1 MPNKKVFLKVS
12 LPSFLITFGLLSIV
26 QIKSSLQMIIAER
39 FFHNGG
45 WVEIFVLSFYSGFL
59 AYKMSNQKNTAK
71 WRMYS
76 WLLFS
81 IVFYGQLT
89 LGLLGFEKFLL
100 TGSLHVPVP
109 AIILAGPIYRF
120 EFAIM
125 PILFLSTIILSGPS
139 WCSHLCYFGGIDN
152 VFSNSKKYPI
162 QIPIKNKIKWKYSF
176 LAIII
181 AFTILLRIV
190 NIPPIYAAGAG
201 IALGIIGLLI
211 MAILSSKRKKMIHCT
226 VFCPIGTLVMYLKFI
241 NPFRIKINSSCTSC
255 MLCAKH
261 CKYDAL
267 NKEDIESGK
276 PGLTCTYCGDCIT
289 TCKFSSI
296 EYKFP
301 GLTAINSRLL
311 YIIITVSLHATFL
324 GLGMI

>member
-1 MPNKKVFLKVS
+1 MSNQKLFIKVV

-26 QIKSSLQMIIAER
+26 QIKGHLQMIIAER
-39 FFHNGG
+39 FFHHGG
-45 WVEIFVLSFYSGFL
+45 WIEIFLLSIYAGFL
-59 AYKMSNQKNTAK
+59 SYKMSDQKNTAK

-76 WLLFS
+76 WILFS
-81 IVFYGQLT
+81 IVFYVQLT

-100 TGSLHVPVP
+100 TGNLHVPVP
-109 AIILAGPIYRF
+109 AVILAGPIYRF
-120 EFAIM
+120 EFSIM
-125 PILFLSTIILSGPS
+125 PVLFLSTIILSGPS

-152 VFSNSKKYPI
+152 VFSNSKKYPK
-162 QIPIKNKIKWKYSF
+162 QIPIKNKMQWKYSF
-176 LAIII
+176 LAIIVI
-181 AFTILLRIV
+181 FTILLRILS
-190 NIPPIYAAGAG
+190 IPPLYAAFFG
-201 IALGIIGLLI
+201 ISLGVIGLLI
-211 MAILSSKRKKMIHCT
+211 MSFISRKRKKMIHCT

-241 NPFRIKINSSCTSC
+241 NPFRIRINSSCTSC
-255 MLCAKH
+255 MLCMKH

-267 NKEDIESGK
+267 NKEDIEAGK

-301 GLTAINSRLL
+301 GLSAVNSRLL
-311 YIIITVSLHATFL
+311 YIVITVSLHAAFL

>member
-1 MPNKKVFLKVS
+1 
-12 LPSFLITFGLLSIV
+12 
-26 QIKSSLQMIIAER
+26 MIIAER

-45 WVEIFVLSFYSGFL
+45 WIEIFVLSFYAGFL
-59 AYKMSNQKNTAK
+59 SYKMSEQKNTSK

-76 WLLFS
+76 WLLFT

-89 LGLLGFEKFLL
+89 LGLLGFDKFLL
-100 TGSLHVPVP
+100 TGNLHVPVP

-120 EFAIM
+120 EFSIM
-125 PILFLSTIILSGPS
+125 PVLFLSTIILSGPS

-152 VFSNSKKYPI
+152 AFSNSEKYPK
-162 QIPIKNKIKWKYSF
+162 QIPIKNKFIWKFSF

-181 AFTILLRIV
+181 FFTILLRLL
-190 NIPPIYAAGAG
+190 NIPTFYAAASG
-201 IALGIIGLLI
+201 ISVGIMGLLI
-211 MAILSSKRKKMIHCT
+211 IVFLSRKRKKMIHCT
-226 VFCPIGTLVMYLKFI
+226 LFCPIGTLVMFLKFI
-241 NPFRIKINSSCTSC
+241 NPFRIKINSSCTTC
-255 MLCAKH
+255 LLCSKH

-267 NKEDIESGK
+267 NKTDIESGK

-296 EYKFP
+296 EYHFL
-301 GLTAINSRLL
+301 GLAPANSRLL
-311 YIIITVSLHATFL
+311 YIVITVSLHAAFL